1 MTKIQTVK
9 YKRSRQLGV
18 NLWGRAKDP
27 FNTRNYPRGQHGPT
41 ANRKSSDYGTQ
52 LRAKQQLRG
61 YYGDIPEKQFRK
73 IFQTALRMKGD
84 TGENLIGL
92 LERRLDAVVYRLNFG
107 ITVFA
112 ARQLVSHK
120 HVKVNGRVVNVGSYR
135 VKEGDVIEIA
145 EKSKEMLAI
154 VESLQKMERDVPEY
168 MELDVEKK
176 QAKFLRIPKL
186 ADVPY
191 SVLMAPNL
199 VVEYY
204 SR

>member
-27 FNTRNYPRGQHGPT
+27 YNTRNYPRGQHGPT

-73 IFQTALRMKGD
+73 IFQTAIRMKGD

-92 LERRLDAVVYRLNFG
+92 LERRLDSVVYRLNFG

-120 HVKVNGRVVNVGSYR
+120 HIKVNGRIVNVGSYR
-135 VKEGDVIEIA
+135 VKDGDIIEVA
-145 EKSKEMLAI
+145 EKSKGMLAI
-154 VESLQKMERDVPEY
+154 VESLQKMERDIPEY
-168 MELDVEKK
+168 MEVNTENM
-176 QAKFLRIPKL
+176 QGKFLRIPKL

-191 SVLMAPNL
+191 PVLMAPNL